1 MGIFAAIFVF
11 ALLIFFH
18 ELGHFVFAKLKG
30 VYVER
35 FSIGF
40 GPIIYKRKIGETE
53 YALSLLPLGGYV
65 KMYGEDPK
73 EIAEATDERLKEKSF
88 SNKPLWSRVQ
98 IVSAG
103 PIFNFLLAVL
113 LFYIVFMIGIPKLL
127 PVIGEIQ
134 QDMPAYGV
142 LKEGDKILSING
154 IKIEYWDDMS
164 NYIKKNADKL
174 LELEIE
180 RDGKRITVEIT
191 PSLSEVPNV
200 FGEKMKVGLI
210 GIAPKGE
217 MKTVSYNPFESIYL
231 ATNRTY
237 EVTKLTVLGIIKL
250 IQRIVPADNI
260 GGPIMIFQMARDTAR
275 AGLNSLLVFT
285 AIISINLAILNLLP
299 IPILDGGH
307 LLFYMIEAIIRRP
320 VSLKAR
326 EVSQVVGLVIILALT
341 FFAFYNDLIR
351 IFKG

>member
-1 MGIFAAIFVF
+1 MGIIAAIFVF

-18 ELGHFVFAKLKG
+18 ELGHFIFAKLKG

-40 GPIIYKRKIGETE
+40 GPIIYRRKIGETE

-73 EIAEATDERLKEKSF
+73 DIIDEQMKEKSF
-88 SNKPLWSRVQ
+88 SNKPLWARVQ

-103 PIFNFLLAVL
+103 PIFNVLLAVL
-113 LFYIVFMIGIPKLL
+113 LFYIVFLIGIPKLL
-127 PVIGEIQ
+127 PVIGEVQ
-134 QDMPAYGV
+134 KEMPAYGI
-142 LKEGDKILSING
+142 LKEGDKVLAING
-154 IKIEYWDDMS
+154 SKIEYWDDMS
-164 NYIKKNADKL
+164 DYIKKNADKL
-174 LELEIE
+174 LILDIE
-180 RDGKRITVEIT
+180 REGKTITVKIT
-191 PSLSEVPNV
+191 PKLSEVPNI
-200 FGEKMKVGLI
+200 FGEKMTVGLI
-210 GIAPKGE
+210 GITPKGE
-217 MKTVSYNPFESIYL
+217 MKTVKYNPFEATYL
-231 ATNRTY
+231 AIYKTY
-237 EVTKLTVLGIIKL
+237 EVTKLTVVGIIKL

-260 GGPIMIFQMARDTAR
+260 GGPIMIFQMAHDTAK

-326 EVSQVVGLVIILALT
+326 EVSQLVGLMIILALT

-351 IFKG
+351 IFKD